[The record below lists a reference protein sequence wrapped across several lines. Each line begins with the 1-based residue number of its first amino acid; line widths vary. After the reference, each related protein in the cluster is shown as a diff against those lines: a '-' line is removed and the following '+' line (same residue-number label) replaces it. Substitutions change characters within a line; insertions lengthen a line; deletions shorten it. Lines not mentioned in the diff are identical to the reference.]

1 MTVNIDTLIITTP
14 VPKSETDP
22 VALELTGAQALATLP
37 DVVARLDDGS
47 VRLTAPT
54 KGASSKSTHRTR
66 CEWKEPVYWA
76 LNSAAQHRNHQT
88 MVLEKVNLAQKVVIA
103 QLHVK
108 DDDSPPIKVFW
119 NKARITVGFRSE
131 FNQISP
137 ANSTVLTDVPLGAR
151 FAVTIEVTRAGA
163 CTVSASC
170 DGRTGTTSGL
180 QFNDT
185 WATRT
190 LNFHGGVYNQVDYT
204 DTTPAEDASVCVI
217 SQLELSHA

>member
-1 MTVNIDTLIITTP
+1 MLATLASDAGPLFFSRRAFMTVNIDTLIITTP

-88 MVLEKVNLAQKVVIA
+88 MVLEKVKPGAESGDRSA
-103 QLHVK
+103 
-108 DDDSPPIKVFW
+108 
-119 NKARITVGFRSE
+119 ARQRRRQPT
-131 FNQISP
+131 NQG
-137 ANSTVLTDVPLGAR
+137 VLEQGQNNRRIP
-151 FAVTIEVTRAGA
+151 
-163 CTVSASC
+163 
-170 DGRTGTTSGL
+170 
-180 QFNDT
+180 
-185 WATRT
+185 
-190 LNFHGGVYNQVDYT
+190 
-204 DTTPAEDASVCVI
+204 
-217 SQLELSHA
+217 